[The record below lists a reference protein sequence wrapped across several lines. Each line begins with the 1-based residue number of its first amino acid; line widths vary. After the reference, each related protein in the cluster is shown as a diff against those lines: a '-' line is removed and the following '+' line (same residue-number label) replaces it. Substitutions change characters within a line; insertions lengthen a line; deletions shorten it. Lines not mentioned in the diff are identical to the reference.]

1 MGLNSVGSEAKQLG
15 SLSRE
20 GCIDKAVGKGTW
32 ALPYGSNVMMERYS
46 CQDELVSYPGKR
58 ATMKRGKQ
66 YLIEYAVLVLTYTI
80 KLNDNTNS

>member
-1 MGLNSVGSEAKQLG
+1 MGSEAKQLG
-15 SLSRE
+15 SLSVE
-20 GCIDKAVGKGTW
+20 ECIDKAVGKGTW

-46 CQDELVSYPGKR
+46 CQDELVSYPGKQ

-66 YLIEYAVLVLTYTI
+66 YLREYAVLVLTYTI